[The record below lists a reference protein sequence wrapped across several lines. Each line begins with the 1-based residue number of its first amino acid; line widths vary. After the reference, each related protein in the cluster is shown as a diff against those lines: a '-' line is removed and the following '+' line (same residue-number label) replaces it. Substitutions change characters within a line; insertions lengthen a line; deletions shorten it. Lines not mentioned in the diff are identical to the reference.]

1 MAMFLKAQTLS
12 HVVSTETFSR
22 VKLPLPPAALNEK
35 TAGSKK
41 DEAASDI
48 LVLISVTSRRTT
60 VASANAAII
69 M

>member
-60 VASANAAII
+60 VASANAAI
-69 M
+69 MM